1 MTPMNRFFQF
11 LFLSNFISVYLCA
24 QNIPFNM
31 GARSEGLGNSNSNL
45 TDEWSIFNN
54 VGGISGVENGAA
66 FFGYKRYFEIEGID
80 QIAAGVIQPS
90 KIGNFGVS
98 VYRFGDEL
106 YNEQIASAAFG
117 NKIGFVRLGFKAN
130 YYQLSIGDFET
141 VGSFFF
147 DFGGIVELVPKLS
160 FGACISNFTLSKLD
174 DSEKTMLPVFMKT
187 GFSYKPAKS
196 LSLNLDL
203 YKDVDFDPV
212 IKAGIEYILV
222 KKFYLRTGINVNPY
236 KSFFGAGFHLK
247 RFRID
252 YSISTHQ
259 FLGNSHQA
267 SISFNYQNR
276 DED

>member
-1 MTPMNRFFQF
+1 MKCFFQI
-11 LFLSNFISVYLCA
+11 LFLSNFISVFLYA
-24 QNIPFNM
+24 QYIPFDM
-31 GARSEGLGNSNSNL
+31 GARSEGLGNSNSNM

-54 VGGISGVENGAA
+54 VGGISGVKNGAA

-90 KIGNFGVS
+90 IIGNFGVS
-98 VYRFGDEL
+98 VYKSGDEL
-106 YNEQIASAAFG
+106 FNEQIASAAFG
-117 NKIGFVRLGFKAN
+117 NKIGFVRLGFKAS
-130 YYQLSIGDFET
+130 YYQLSVGDFGT

-203 YKDVDFDPV
+203 YKDVDFDPL